1 MSRYAFSGRFEL
13 RVMAYVALS
22 ASHTAACRYLFPS
35 ASASRSSTRRL
46 LMSPCTTVSPLVSD
60 GEIWSPN
67 CGLMVFP
74 DFGTMISSAVTALPS
89 RISRGTQ
96 SSTVINVRPSADAS
110 GKSRTS
116 ISRIR
121 KTVCLQ

>member
-1 MSRYAFSGRFEL
+1 MQVL
-13 RVMAYVALS
+13 VPIRVRN
-22 ASHTAACRYLFPS
+22 T
-35 ASASRSSTRRL
+35 SSTRRL
-46 LMSPCTTVSPLVSD
+46 LMSPSTTVSSLVSD

-67 CGLMVFP
+67 CGLMTFP
-74 DFGTMISSAVTALPS
+74 HFGMTSSSAVTALPA